1 MFYFQNS
8 KMFLQLTSL
17 KEDGDLFQAV
27 PFFKCPKFHGRHFK
41 SYSTYM
47 TRNSFMLMSG
57 PKVMS

>member
-1 MFYFQNS
+1 
-8 KMFLQLTSL
+8 MFLQLTSL